1 MTANPPPQATPSRTS
16 DDERWMTRA
25 LQLAAKGEGSVEP
38 NPMVGCVI
46 VKDGQVVGEGYHAKF
61 GGPHAERAAFAS
73 VADKQ
78 AIAGAT
84 WYVTLEP
91 CCHTGKTPPCTDIIL
106 QSAPARVVV
115 AMRDP
120 FPKVDGGGLRLL
132 SAAGIQTDCGIL
144 ESDAQNLNQPYLIRL
159 QQKRPWVI
167 AKWAMTLDGKIATK
181 ERHSQWIS
189 GPESRADVHTTRG
202 RCDAVIVGGGTA
214 SKDDPTLTAR
224 PPGPR
229 IPTRIVISK
238 SGRLKLESKLVQTI
252 DEGPVWLFTAADGNV
267 INALADAGVTICPI
281 PGNSPTEDLQSAL
294 IKCGEAGMTNVLVE
308 GGGELLANFFAA
320 DLIDECH
327 VYIAPKLVGGTGAL
341 GPIGGDGLAKIPSQ
355 GQFEYVRFETF
366 GPDLK
371 LVAKRKR

>member
-1 MTANPPPQATPSRTS
+1 MTTNPPTPAVQS
-16 DDERWMTRA
+16 DDERWMKRA
-25 LQLAAKGEGSVEP
+25 LQLAAKGEGCVEP

-73 VADKQ
+73 VTNKQ

-106 QSAPARVVV
+106 QSAPDRVVV

-144 ESDAQNLNQPYLIRL
+144 ESDAQDLNQPYLTRL

-181 ERHSQWIS
+181 TRHSQWIS

-214 SKDDPTLTAR
+214 SNDDPTLTAR

-229 IPTRIVISK
+229 VPTRIVISK
-238 SGRLKLESKLVQTI
+238 SGRLQLESKLVQTI
-252 DEGPVWLFTAADGNV
+252 GEGPVWLFTAAEGNV

-281 PGNSPTEDLQSAL
+281 SGNSPTDDLHSAL

-341 GPIGGDGLAKIPSQ
+341 GPIGGEGLAKIPSQ